1 MENID
6 QTLEIMINENEQ
18 ILKYLAFQI
27 GNEIY
32 GIYVKNINEIIG
44 MRPFTVLPNVA
55 DYIKGLI
62 NLRGN
67 VFPIIELRERIGLP
81 NIPYTETTC
90 IIIVNYN
97 QYSLGLIVD
106 NVIEVVDLDL
116 SNATPPPQTYKG
128 TQSKYITS
136 IAKMDDG
143 NVIILLDL
151 EKLLISK

>member
-1 MENID
+1 MENSN
-6 QTLEIMINENEQ
+6 QTLEITNNDAEQ
-18 ILKYLAFQI
+18 IQKYLAFVI

-44 MRPFTVLPNVA
+44 MRPYTYLPNVA

-67 VFPIIELRERIGLP
+67 VFPIMELRERIGLP

-97 QYSLGLIVD
+97 KYSLGLIVD
-106 NVIEVVDLDL
+106 NVLEVVDLDL
-116 SNATPPPQTYKG
+116 MNATPPPQTYKG
-128 TQSKYITS
+128 TQSKYISS
-136 IAKMDDG
+136 IAKMHNG

-151 EKLLISK
+151 EKLLISN